1 METPRGNSF
10 QQAVLA
16 LMPALSTLGYLSR
29 DKDFGWKQVVFY
41 LLPMLIPVLLTLSSP
56 IAWLQRICGR
66 MGINSPAQ
74 HLQFTAR
81 IRLRSWAEEPDAIVR
96 LFSSVLWNW
105 NRSNEL
111 INCHTI
117 DEEAVCGRWSDTEY
131 DGFQPM
137 FVNDD
142 KNTFWHKDR
151 PQIHYKM
158 WVERTADREG
168 IYHPEIFLQIQIR
181 EAGGEKKY
189 TPRDLVN
196 HIEDIRTWAERIQ
209 NDHAQKQR
217 VLVTTERS
225 GNGRRNDED
234 GGAGPPFIIY
244 EFATTSTFANF
255 FSEEAE
261 IVKSDLNHFL
271 NNKPAYERTGKP
283 WTYTILNSGPP
294 GVGKTKL
301 VKAIAALTGR
311 TLIVINLNHIRDIT
325 MLYDAFHSSILAGQH
340 VNHDKRLYYIPEVDT
355 QALDMLKKR
364 DGTVSA
370 DLADLDDSAL
380 IISHAAAADAGAGT
394 RTSGRN
400 KYVSG
405 AVGALNTPKKPT
417 LGEILNVLD
426 GVPER
431 HGHILVIDTNHMD
444 RLDSAL
450 IRPGRVDRILTWSK
464 MSSESMR
471 AYLENYYMTSIP
483 KTAVFPDK
491 MYTAAELQAV
501 AVQKKS
507 WVEFIAVVASAAA
520 PNPSKAAASAA
531 APNPSKAA
539 ASASAPNPSK
549 AAASASAAAS
559 TSVIGNRRRYR
570 KN

>member
-1 METPRGNSF
+1 MEQPRGNSF
-10 QQAVLA
+10 QQAMLA
-16 LMPALSTLGYLSR
+16 LTPALSTLGYLSR
-29 DKDFGWKQVVFY
+29 DKDFGWKQAVLY
-41 LLPMLIPVLLTLSSP
+41 LLPMLIPVLLTLPSP
-56 IAWLQRICGR
+56 FAWIHRLCGR
-66 MGINSPAQ
+66 MGISAPVQ
-74 HLQFTAR
+74 HLQYTAR
-81 IRLRSWAEEPDAIVR
+81 IRLRAWAEEPDAIVR
-96 LFSSVLWNW
+96 LFSSVLWDW
-105 NRSNEL
+105 NRRNEL
-111 INCHTI
+111 INCRTI
-117 DEEAVCGRWSDTEY
+117 DEEAACGRWSDMEY

-137 FVNDD
+137 FVNDE

-151 PQIHYKM
+151 PHIHYKM
-158 WVERTADREG
+158 WVERMADRDG

-181 EAGGEKKY
+181 ENGGGMKY

-196 HIEDIRTWAERIQ
+196 HIDDIRKWAEKIQ
-209 NDHAQKQR
+209 NDYAQKQR

-225 GNGRRNDED
+225 GGRRGDDDN
-234 GGAGPPFIIY
+234 GGGPAFINY

-255 FSEEAE
+255 FCEEADV
-261 IVKSDLNHFL
+261 VKSDLDHFI

-311 TLIVINLNHIRDIT
+311 TLIVINLNHIKDIT

-364 DGTVSA
+364 DGNEPTENG
-370 DLADLDDSAL
+370 DDFTMVVPA
-380 IISHAAAADAGAGT
+380 AGAGAGASGT
-394 RTSGRN
+394 GGGRN
-400 KYVSG
+400 KYVAG
-405 AVGALNTPKKPT
+405 AAGVTNTPKKPT

-431 HGHILVIDTNHMD
+431 HGHILVIDTNHIE

-471 AYLENYYMTSIP
+471 AYLENYYMVSIP

-491 MYTAAELQAV
+491 MYTAAELQAA

-507 WVEFIAVVASAAA
+507 WVEFVVAGGM
-520 PNPSKAAASAA
+520 K
-531 APNPSKAA
+531 
-539 ASASAPNPSK
+539 
-549 AAASASAAAS
+549 
-559 TSVIGNRRRYR
+559 RRSG

>member
-1 METPRGNSF
+1 MEQPRGNSF
-10 QQAVLA
+10 QQAMLA
-16 LMPALSTLGYLSR
+16 LTPALSTLGYLSR
-29 DKDFGWKQVVFY
+29 DKDFGWKQVLLY
-41 LLPMLIPVLLTLSSP
+41 LLPMLIPVLLTLPSP
-56 IAWLQRICGR
+56 ISWLHRMCGR
-66 MGINSPAQ
+66 MGISAPVQ
-74 HLQFTAR
+74 HLQYTAR
-81 IRLRSWAEEPDAIVR
+81 LRLRAWAEEPDAIVR
-96 LFSSVLWNW
+96 LFSSVLWDW
-105 NRSNEL
+105 NRRNEL

-117 DEEAVCGRWSDTEY
+117 DEEAVCGRWSDMEY
-131 DGFQPM
+131 EGFQPM
-137 FVNDD
+137 FVNDE

-151 PQIHYKM
+151 PHIHYKM
-158 WVERTADREG
+158 WVERIADRDG
-168 IYHPEIFLQIQIR
+168 IYHAEIFLQIQIR
-181 EAGGEKKY
+181 ERGSEKKY
-189 TPRDLVN
+189 TPRDLVG
-196 HIEDIRTWAERIQ
+196 HIEDIRKWAEKIQ

-225 GNGRRNDED
+225 GGGRRGGDDD
-234 GGAGPPFIIY
+234 GGSGPAFITY

-255 FSEEAE
+255 FCEEAE
-261 IVKSDLNHFL
+261 TVKSDLDHFI

-283 WTYTILNSGPP
+283 WTYTILNYGPP

-311 TLIVINLNHIRDIT
+311 TLIVINLNHIKDIT
-325 MLYDAFHSSILAGQH
+325 MLYDAFHSSVLAGQH

-364 DGTVSA
+364 DNTEPAEG
-370 DLADLDDSAL
+370 DDSAAV
-380 IISHAAAADAGAGT
+380 IVPAPPAAGA
-394 RTSGRN
+394 SGRN
-400 KYVSG
+400 KYTAAG
-405 AVGALNTPKKPT
+405 AGAASSAPKKPT

-431 HGHILVIDTNHMD
+431 HGHILVIDTNHIE

-471 AYLENYYMTSIP
+471 AYLENYYMVSIP

-491 MYTAAELQAV
+491 MYTAAELQAA

-507 WVEFIAVVASAAA
+507 WVEFVVA
-520 PNPSKAAASAA
+520 PGMK
-531 APNPSKAA
+531 
-539 ASASAPNPSK
+539 
-549 AAASASAAAS
+549 
-559 TSVIGNRRRYR
+559 RRSG

>member
-1 METPRGNSF
+1 MEQPRGNTF

-16 LMPALSTLGYLSR
+16 LTPALSTLGYLSR
-29 DKDFGWKQVVFY
+29 DKDFGWKQALLY
-41 LLPMLIPVLLTLSSP
+41 LLPMLIPVLLTLPSP
-56 IAWLQRICGR
+56 LTWIHRMCGR
-66 MGINSPAQ
+66 IGINAPAK
-74 HLQFTAR
+74 HLQYTAR
-81 IRLRSWAEEPDAIVR
+81 IRLRAWAEEPDAIVR
-96 LFSSVLWNW
+96 LFSSVLWDW
-105 NRSNEL
+105 NRRNEL

-117 DEEAVCGRWSDTEY
+117 DEEAVCGRWSDMEY
-131 DGFQPM
+131 EGFQPM

-151 PQIHYKM
+151 PHIHYKM
-158 WVERTADREG
+158 WVERIADRDG
-168 IYHPEIFLQIQIR
+168 IYHAEIFLQIQIR
-181 EAGGEKKY
+181 EVGGGGEKKY

-196 HIEDIRTWAERIQ
+196 HIEDIRKWAEKIQ

-225 GNGRRNDED
+225 GGRRGGDDD
-234 GGAGPPFIIY
+234 GSGGPAFITY

-261 IVKSDLNHFL
+261 IVKSDLDHFI
-271 NNKPAYERTGKP
+271 NNKSAYERTGKP

-311 TLIVINLNHIRDIT
+311 TLIVINLNHIKDIT
-325 MLYDAFHSSILAGQH
+325 MLYDAFHSSVLAGQH

-364 DGTVSA
+364 DTA
-370 DLADLDDSAL
+370 EPTAEADDSAAVVVPAT
-380 IISHAAAADAGAGT
+380 AAAAG
-394 RTSGRN
+394 GRN
-400 KYVSG
+400 KYVAS
-405 AVGALNTPKKPT
+405 VPKKPT

-431 HGHILVIDTNHMD
+431 HGHILVIDTNHIE

-471 AYLENYYMTSIP
+471 AYLENYYMVSIP

-491 MYTAAELQAV
+491 MYTAAELQAA

-507 WVEFIAVVASAAA
+507 WVEFVVHGGM
-520 PNPSKAAASAA
+520 K
-531 APNPSKAA
+531 
-539 ASASAPNPSK
+539 
-549 AAASASAAAS
+549 
-559 TSVIGNRRRYR
+559 RRSG